1 MKCVAVG
8 DMMIPSVYFKEELEK
23 SQIIDEFTCKSWKED
38 YSKDEFREVIRE
50 IETKGPEAFDPG
62 EEITDLM

>member
-23 SQIIDEFTCKSWKED
+23 SQIIDEFNCKS
-38 YSKDEFREVIRE
+38 
-50 IETKGPEAFDPG
+50 
-62 EEITDLM
+62 